1 MADHGPS
8 QQVVDE
14 ILDRLSNDND
24 FREQVLGDP
33 VSAFKPYGIT
43 IDPATIPFARKLP
56 TRADLESAR
65 ASHANTIRTQC
76 EAMLFILK

>member
-1 MADHGPS
+1 MAEPS
-8 QQVVDE
+8 QQAIDE
-14 ILDRLSNDND
+14 IIDRLINDND

-33 VSAFKPYGIT
+33 VAAFKPYGIT
-43 IDPATIPFARKLP
+43 IDPKDIPFARKLP

-76 EAMLFILK
+76 HAMLFILK